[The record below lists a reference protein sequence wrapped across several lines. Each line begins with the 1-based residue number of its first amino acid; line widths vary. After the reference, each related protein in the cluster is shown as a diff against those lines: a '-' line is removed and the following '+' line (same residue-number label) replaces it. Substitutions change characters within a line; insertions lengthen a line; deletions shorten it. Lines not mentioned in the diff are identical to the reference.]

1 MIRFIK
7 GIFHPGLNGE
17 VIVETAS
24 GMGFEIHIPAK
35 PTGKY
40 CLRQW
45 MQINIRMLPIR
56 YLYDFPKNSLNE
68 NSFLIIINRIYA
80 VE

>member
-24 GMGFEIHIPAK
+24 GMGFEIHIPAIPSK
-35 PTGKY
+35 G
-40 CLRQW
+40 W
-45 MQINIRMLPIR
+45 
-56 YLYDFPKNSLNE
+56 LYP
-68 NSFLIIINRIYA
+68 
-80 VE
+80 